1 MDAAAAPPLAR
12 PAWRIAVLGNP
23 NAGKSTLFNALTGLS
38 QKVGNY
44 PGVTVERKAG
54 NVATAAGTLE
64 LIDLP
69 GTYSLAAHSPD
80 EMVAVD
86 LLLGHLPGER
96 RPDALLA
103 VVDASNLERNLYL
116 VAQLL
121 ETGLPLVIALNMIDV
136 ARARGIRIDVA
147 ELSRRIGAP
156 VIATRADRAEGLVE
170 LRAALGE
177 RARRPEPT
185 RPTIPAVEPEH
196 FTAGVAALERAI
208 APEWARALGRP
219 LHRVELLRAL
229 IDVGGHAERRL
240 LATLP
245 DAAPALAA
253 ARALGSSAIPLS
265 AQEAQARYRWL
276 RELTAG
282 CIERPAQ
289 PLRTATDRI
298 DAVLTHRLFG
308 SMVFAAAMV
317 LLFQAIFSWATPAM
331 DAIDASF
338 GWIGEQMSAR
348 LPEGALTSLLVDGV
362 IAGVGGVVIFLP
374 QILLLFLFLGI
385 LEDCGYMARAAF
397 LMDRL
402 MTRVGLSG
410 KSFIPML
417 SGFACAVPAVM
428 GARVIEDRR
437 DRIATILVT
446 PLLTCSARLP
456 VYAILI
462 AGFIP
467 SHRLLGGFVGLP
479 ALTLFALYVL
489 GIVTAMA
496 CALLFKRTLLRGPPP
511 PFVLELPSYKW
522 PALSALGLRL
532 LDRAKAFL
540 LRAGTV
546 ILAMSIVVWAT
557 AWFPRS
563 SELEARHAA
572 ARAPLEA
579 ALASGGDDATR
590 ASLEAELARLAG
602 ENDAAHLE
610 QSVLGRVG
618 HALEPAFAPLG
629 WDWRLTVAAL
639 ASFPAREIIVSTL
652 GTLFSLGGDVDEES
666 DDLRAQLRSAT
677 RRDGTPLFDV
687 AVALSVMVFFALCCQ
702 CGATVATI
710 RRETQSW
717 GWAGFTFGY
726 MSVLA
731 WVGAFATYHA
741 ARWLA

>member
-1 MDAAAAPPLAR
+1 MNSPTPPSVAR
-12 PAWRIAVLGNP
+12 GAWRIAVLGNP
-23 NAGKSTLFNALTGLS
+23 NSGKSTLFNALTGLS

-54 NVATAAGTLE
+54 IAVTAEGPLE

-86 LLLGHLPGER
+86 LLLGNVTGER
-96 RPDALLA
+96 RPDAILA

-116 VAQLL
+116 VAQLI
-121 ETGLPLVIALNMIDV
+121 ETGLPVVIALNMIDV
-136 ARARGIRIDVA
+136 ARARGIRIDLA
-147 ELSRRIGAP
+147 LLATRIGTP
-156 VIATRADRAEGLVE
+156 VVATRADRGEGLAE
-170 LRAALGE
+170 LRAALAE
-177 RARRPEPT
+177 RARAPQPARPQIVYDEPAAF
-185 RPTIPAVEPEH
+185 R
-196 FTAGVAALERAI
+196 AGLAALERDVAPAWSSAI
-208 APEWARALGRP
+208 GRP
-219 LHRVELLRAL
+219 LHRVELMRAL

-240 LATLP
+240 LSALPAT
-245 DAAPALAA
+245 ATALAA
-253 ARALGSSAIPLS
+253 ARAQEAGAVPLS
-265 AQEAQARYRWL
+265 ALEAQSRYRFL
-276 RELTAG
+276 RQLTTG
-282 CIERPAQ
+282 CIERPTT
-289 PLRTATDRI
+289 PPTNWTDRL

-308 SMVFAAAMV
+308 SLFFAAAMV
-317 LLFQAIFSWATPAM
+317 LLFQSIFTWATPVM
-331 DAIDASF
+331 DAVEALF
-338 GWIGEQMSAR
+338 AAIGGQLAQR
-348 LPEGALTSLLVDGV
+348 LPPGALTSLLIDGV
-362 IAGVGGVVIFLP
+362 IGGVGGVVVFLP
-374 QILLLFLFLGI
+374 QILMLFLFLGV

-428 GARVIEDRR
+428 AARVIEDRR
-437 DRIATILVT
+437 DRLATILVT
-446 PLLTCSARLP
+446 PLMTCSARLP

-467 SHRLLGGFVGLP
+467 PHRVLGNFIGLP
-479 ALTLFALYVL
+479 ALTLLALYVL
-489 GIVTAMA
+489 GVVTAMA

-522 PALSALGLRL
+522 PSPRALALRL

-540 LRAGTV
+540 TRAGTV
-546 ILAMSIVVWAT
+546 ILAMSLVVWAA

-563 SELEARHAA
+563 AELEQRFAAERAPMEAALAA
-572 ARAPLEA
+572 ADDSSRAPLELG
-579 ALASGGDDATR
+579 LAHI
-590 ASLEAELARLAG
+590 
-602 ENDAAHLE
+602 DAAHDAAQLE
-610 QSVLGRVG
+610 QSVLGRLG

-629 WDWRLTVAAL
+629 WDWRLTVAAI

-652 GTLFSLGGDVDEES
+652 GTVFSLGGDVDEES
-666 DDLRAQLRSAT
+666 SDLRAQLQAAKRS
-677 RRDGTPLFDV
+677 DGTPLFDV

-717 GWAGFTFGY
+717 GWAWFTFGY
-726 MSVLA
+726 MTVLA
-731 WVGAFATYHA
+731 WIGAFATFQV